1 MHGEA
6 SQVRN
11 GWDDERLLTAL
22 SEAMKARAAVPAW
35 FIETGKNAFAWH
47 NIDAELAQLT
57 YDSNEDRREAAVTRA
72 ETASIRSLTFTS
84 EHLTMELE
92 VTGNSLLGQIFP
104 TRAGVLEI
112 HTRAGEISTT
122 EVDEIGCFSV
132 EPIPASPFRLRS
144 SAFDG
149 TYVLTG
155 WITILAVRVSRQ
167 DFPSAGV
174 SNRAVCPSVEM
185 SEPVGAGGTHGLGF
199 LLPGRGRGVGGARVP
214 RAYFPAAMC
223 CLTVASM
230 DAQGS
235 QPSCDHRILPEAET
249 RANHGWSCTW

>member
-11 GWDDERLLTAL
+11 GWDDERLLAAL

-57 YDSNEDRREAAVTRA
+57 YDSNEDRREAAATRA

-84 EHLTMELE
+84 EHLTLELE

-104 TRAGVLEI
+104 ARAGVLEI
-112 HTRAGEISTT
+112 HTRAGEIGTT

-144 SAFDG
+144 SASDG
-149 TYVLTG
+149 THVMTG
-155 WITILAVRVSRQ
+155 WITI
-167 DFPSAGV
+167 
-174 SNRAVCPSVEM
+174 
-185 SEPVGAGGTHGLGF
+185 
-199 LLPGRGRGVGGARVP
+199 
-214 RAYFPAAMC
+214 
-223 CLTVASM
+223 
-230 DAQGS
+230 
-235 QPSCDHRILPEAET
+235 
-249 RANHGWSCTW
+249 